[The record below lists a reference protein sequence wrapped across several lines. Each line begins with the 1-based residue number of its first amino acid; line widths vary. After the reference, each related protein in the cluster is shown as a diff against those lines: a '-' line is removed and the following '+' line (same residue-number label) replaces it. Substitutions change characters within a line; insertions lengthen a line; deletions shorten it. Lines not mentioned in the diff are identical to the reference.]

1 MDLTAF
7 LQATIGGL
15 LAGGVLALIAVG
27 LNLIFGVL
35 DIVNFAH
42 GEFLVLGM
50 YASFGLFLLAG
61 VDPYL
66 SVLLVAPVFF
76 GLGMGIEKLLIH
88 RVLTAKSNIQI
99 LLTLGLSLFLQNA
112 MLVAAGPDYRVA
124 EVGYARAILRVGD
137 LAINLPKAYAFVGA
151 TVLTVALW
159 LFLEYARLGKAIRAA
174 SQDREAALL
183 IGVRV
188 KRVFGIAFGIGIAC
202 VAAAG
207 ALMTPFYYIAPDV
220 GLVFVLTAFIT
231 VVLGGMGSF
240 GGALAGGLLVGVL
253 EAWGALFLPG
263 SLAQV
268 PIFLFFIAVL
278 LFRPTGLFGARAA

>member
-1 MDLTAF
+1 VDVTAF

-42 GEFLVLGM
+42 GEFLMLGM

-66 SVLLVAPVFF
+66 SVLLVIPVFF
-76 GLGMGIEKLLIH
+76 GVGVAVEKLLIH
-88 RVLTAKSNIQI
+88 RILAAKPNIQI

-112 MLVAAGPDYRVA
+112 MLAAAGPDYRVA
-124 EVGYARAILRVGD
+124 EVPYGRATLVIGD
-137 LAINLPKAYAFVGA
+137 VVVNLPKAYAFVGA
-151 TVLTVALW
+151 TLLTVGLW
-159 LFLEYARLGKAIRAA
+159 LFLRHARLGKAIRAA

-188 KRVFGIAFGIGIAC
+188 RRVFAVAFGIGIAC

-207 ALMTPFYYIAPDV
+207 ALMTPFYYISPDV
-220 GLVFVLTAFIT
+220 GLVFVLTAFVV

-240 GGALAGGLLVGVL
+240 GGALVGGLLVGLL
-253 EAWGALFLPG
+253 EAWGALYLPG

-268 PIFLFFIAVL
+268 PIFLFFVAVL
-278 LFRPTGLFGARAA
+278 LFRPTGLFGAR

>member
-1 MDLTAF
+1 VDLTAF

-27 LNLIFGVL
+27 LNLIFGIL

-42 GEFLVLGM
+42 GEFLMLGM
-50 YASFGLFLLAG
+50 YASFWLFVLAG

-66 SVLLVAPVFF
+66 SVLVVIPVFF
-76 GLGMGIEKLLIH
+76 GVGVATQKLLIQ
-88 RVLTAKSNIQI
+88 RILTAKPNIQI
-99 LLTLGLSLFLQNA
+99 LLTLGLSLFLQNV
-112 MLVAAGPDYRVA
+112 MLAAAGPDYRVA
-124 EVGYARAILRVGD
+124 AVPYARATLRVGD
-137 LAINLPKAYAFVGA
+137 LVVNLPKAYAFAGA
-151 TVLTVALW
+151 TALTVALW
-159 LFLEYARLGKAIRAA
+159 LFLKYSRLGKAIRAA

-188 KRVFGIAFGIGIAC
+188 KRVFAVAFGIGIAC

-207 ALMTPFYYIAPDV
+207 AFMTPFYYIAPDV

-240 GGALAGGLLVGVL
+240 GGALVGGLLVGVL
-253 EAWGALFLPG
+253 EAWGAL
-263 SLAQV
+263 
-268 PIFLFFIAVL
+268 
-278 LFRPTGLFGARAA
+278 

>member
-1 MDLTAF
+1 VDLTAF

>member
-1 MDLTAF
+1 VDLTAV